1 MKIIEGLILK
11 DLLQLKSYVRTMFF
25 YIVIFFITS
34 FSYASEDKSINPT
47 LLILITLA
55 FGMFAIVSFSYD
67 TTSKADR
74 YVLTLPTTKKEIVAS
89 KYWLTILATFV
100 GTLIGIIIN
109 LIVSCTLN
117 NAIPNLYEL
126 IIIALSGTF
135 GIALV
140 HSIQLPCIYKFGIE
154 KGRIISTLIA
164 MIIAS
169 FIANVLIFNINE
181 NVISGTLEKLLPF
194 IFLGLISI
202 FYYVSYKISCLI
214 YERKEV

>member
-74 YVLTLPTTKKEIVAS
+74 YVLTLPTTKKRNCGIEVLAYNIGNFCWNA
-89 KYWLTILATFV
+89 YWY
-100 GTLIGIIIN
+100 N
-109 LIVSCTLN
+109 
-117 NAIPNLYEL
+117 
-126 IIIALSGTF
+126 
-135 GIALV
+135 
-140 HSIQLPCIYKFGIE
+140 YKFN
-154 KGRIISTLIA
+154 RILH
-164 MIIAS
+164 
-169 FIANVLIFNINE
+169 F
-181 NVISGTLEKLLPF
+181 K
-194 IFLGLISI
+194 
-202 FYYVSYKISCLI
+202 
-214 YERKEV
+214 